1 MEPWMESTGEQK
13 EPERREPARNYEP
26 RVERGWMD
34 IARPDLRA
42 WQFEPR
48 TSFAI
53 TLFTASVVV
62 FFLLFTL
69 VLFPVLLLMN
79 Q

>member
-1 MEPWMESTGEQK
+1 MEPWMESQAEPRV
-13 EPERREPARNYEP
+13 EPEGPARAREPL
-26 RVERGWMD
+26 VERGWME

-42 WQFEPR
+42 WQVEPR

-53 TLFTASVVV
+53 TLFTAGVVV

-69 VLFPVLLLMN
+69 VLFPVVLLMA